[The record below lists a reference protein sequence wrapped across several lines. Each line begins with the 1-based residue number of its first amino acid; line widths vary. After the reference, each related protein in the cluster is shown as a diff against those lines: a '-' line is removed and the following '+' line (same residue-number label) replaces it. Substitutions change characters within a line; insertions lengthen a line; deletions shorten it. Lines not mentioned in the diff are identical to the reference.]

1 MPESISSLPVTPRVL
16 LVDDDVELLKL
27 LSAYLLSDGFQVST
41 AHDGEQAICS
51 ALTELPDIAVIDV
64 MMPGFSGIEVLR
76 RIRSKSSLPV
86 LMLTA
91 RGDEESRILG
101 LELGADDYVAK
112 PCTPRELSAR
122 LRAILRRTL
131 MKPVTEKSAEHDVIA
146 VGELVLF
153 SAQRRITWAGKE
165 VELTNAEFNLLEIL
179 MQNAGQV
186 VSKTLLSEQ
195 GLGREFQRYD
205 RSIDVHLSSIRR
217 KLAPLP
223 DGRPRIQA
231 VLRKGYQLLVA

>member
-1 MPESISSLPVTPRVL
+1 MSDTQPSPADRPHVL
-16 LVDDDVELLKL
+16 LVDDDSELVNL
-27 LSAYLLSDGFQVST
+27 LSAYLVSDGFRVSS
-41 AHDGEQAICS
+41 AHDGAHGIS
-51 ALTELPDIAVIDV
+51 LAGIELPDIAVIDV

-76 RIRSKSSLPV
+76 RLRSKSSLPV

-91 RGDEESRILG
+91 RGDEESRVLG

-112 PCTPRELSAR
+112 PCTPRELCAR

-131 MKPVTEKSAEHDVIA
+131 IKQVADKATENESLDL
-146 VGELVLF
+146 GELVLH
-153 SAQRRITWAGKE
+153 SRQRRITWAGKD
-165 VELTNAEFNLLEIL
+165 VNLTNAEFNLLEIL

-186 VSKTLLSEQ
+186 VSKTRLSEQ

-217 KLAPLP
+217 KLTPLP

-231 VLRKGYQLLVA
+231 VLRKGYQLLIE